1 MKSAITYVAHFLS
14 TGLEF
19 VSKPFNVKAKCPD
32 HINKSIS
39 SGVASLV
46 LLLTRGKKKNLFHCG
61 IE

>member
-46 LLLTRGKKKNLFHCG
+46 LLLTRGKKKKISFTV
-61 IE
+61 E

>member
-32 HINKSIS
+32 RINKSIS

-46 LLLTRGKKKNLFHCG
+46 LLLTRGKKKKISFTV
-61 IE
+61 E